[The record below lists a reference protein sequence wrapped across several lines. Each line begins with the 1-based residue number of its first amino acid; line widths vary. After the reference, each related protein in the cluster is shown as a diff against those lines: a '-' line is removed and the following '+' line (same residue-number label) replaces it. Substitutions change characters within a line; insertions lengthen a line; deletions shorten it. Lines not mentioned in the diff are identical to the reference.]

1 MLSPGSLLQFDW
13 HNTGEGREML
23 SCIFTRNKQRMK
35 TFGLLERPP
44 LSPHVEEASYKL
56 FVAGK
61 SGVGKTAT
69 VSKLTGNELPKTHFE
84 TPGIQTTTCYWPVK
98 VTDLN
103 KVVLFKLQFYDVG
116 EGALKKFD
124 HILSTCTDKTDAV
137 IVLFSIIDKSS
148 FDELHQLLSRLSTPN
163 DNRTKLVIASKCDQH
178 AHSEVTQ
185 RDIHSFE
192 SSWKIPVLKVK
203 NVLDANQ
210 SDVNDTIYIMN
221 RICEHLWYRD
231 LILAGKITK
240 PSSDRDLSSIVQ
252 TSNEEEYV

>member
-13 HNTGEGREML
+13 HNTGEGREMM
-23 SCIFTRNKQRMK
+23 SCIFTRNKLRMK

-69 VSKLTGNELPKTHFE
+69 VSKLTGNELPKTHCE

-98 VTDLN
+98 VIDLN
-103 KVVLFKLQFYDVG
+103 KVVLFKLQFCDAG
-116 EGALKKFD
+116 EAAIKKFD
-124 HILSTCTDKTDAV
+124 HVLSACTEKTDG
-137 IVLFSIIDKSS
+137 ILFLFSIVDKSS
-148 FDELHQLLSRLSTPN
+148 FDELHQLISRLSTPN
-163 DNRTKLVIASKCDQH
+163 DNRVKLVMATKCDQH

-185 RDIHSFE
+185 RDIHRFE
-192 SSWKIPVLKVK
+192 SSWTVPVLKIK

-210 SDVNDTIYIMN
+210 SDVNDTVYLMN

-231 LILAGKITK
+231 LILAGKVSQ
-240 PSSDRDLSSIVQ
+240 PSIEREFPPVVQ
-252 TSNEEEYV
+252 MSEEEEYV